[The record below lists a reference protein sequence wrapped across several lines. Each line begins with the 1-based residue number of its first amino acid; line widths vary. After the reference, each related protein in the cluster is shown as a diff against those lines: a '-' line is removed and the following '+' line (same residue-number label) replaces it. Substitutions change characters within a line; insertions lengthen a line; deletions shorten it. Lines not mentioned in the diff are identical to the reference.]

1 MGLHG
6 VSFSSGNRI
15 KSLPSITRPRK
26 TSGDSSKSTVQR
38 FKRPALHPRVQ
49 KFRGLTTA
57 GRPKLPEKKNE
68 LSRRRP
74 FGVGS
79 TPALPF
85 RGTIGI
91 VQILECSQGK
101 GDRAATHGGQ
111 LARVF
116 LYPAGER
123 PALMA
128 NVHTN
133 RSRCDRFTVPLFS
146 QLVCSGVDA
155 SPRRLE
161 RPLRVRRTAVKKR
174 PLD

>member
-1 MGLHG
+1 
-6 VSFSSGNRI
+6 SSNA
-15 KSLPSITRPRK
+15 LPCHHE
-26 TSGDSSKSTVQR
+26 
-38 FKRPALHPRVQ
+38 FKNLGTQHCWRAR
-49 KFRGLTTA
+49 A
-57 GRPKLPEKKNE
+57 PEKKNE
-68 LSRRRP
+68 LSRRRL
-74 FGVGS
+74 FGIGS
-79 TPALPF
+79 SLALPF

-91 VQILECSQGK
+91 VQLLEYSQGE
-101 GDRAATHGGQ
+101 GEGAATHGGQ

-128 NVHTN
+128 NLHTN

-146 QLVCSGVDA
+146 QLVCSRVNA

>member
-1 MGLHG
+1 AE
-6 VSFSSGNRI
+6 
-15 KSLPSITRPRK
+15 
-26 TSGDSSKSTVQR
+26 TVQSSNALPCHHE
-38 FKRPALHPRVQ
+38 FKNLGAQHCWRAR
-49 KFRGLTTA
+49 A
-57 GRPKLPEKKNE
+57 PEKKNE

-79 TPALPF
+79 SPALPF

-91 VQILECSQGK
+91 VQLLECSQGK
-101 GDRAATHGGQ
+101 GDRAATDGGQ
-111 LARVF
+111 LARIF

-155 SPRRLE
+155 SPCRLE

-174 PLD
+174 PLDQAHRCQSPGDRGSFG